1 MGSPHMGKKGSLGT
15 LFVFFPEE
23 AVVTRI
29 DLSEDVVGAIEEDCA
44 LVVRGGAR
52 LHCRLERLH
61 RRLERLQLGQLELGQ
76 LHQRQ
81 PLAPP
86 QPEERWSGVE
96 GGMGVGKEAQSH
108 HTPQRAAPPP
118 HQALAAHLLVHRGAA
133 ESRGRGKATRPFS
146 FLWTGD
152 LLTIHCGCILR
163 PGISF
168 RHFRQHQIIPPHY
181 PKIARSPIPSPTPEV
196 QYLSLCHSSR
206 CTVRSLRACSSG
218 TWAVVTRSPSQA
230 PYPARPPP
238 PLLLVGSC
246 SSFLLCEC
254 VS

>member
-29 DLSEDVVGAIEEDCA
+29 DLSEDVVGAVDEHCA
-44 LVVRGGAR
+44 LVVRGGVR
-52 LHCRLERLH
+52 LHRRLERLH
-61 RRLERLQLGQLELGQ
+61 RRLEPLQLGQLELGQ

-86 QPEERWSGVE
+86 QLPAKERWSGVE
-96 GGMGVGKEAQSH
+96 GGTGGGKEAQSH

-168 RHFRQHQIIPPHY
+168 RHFRQHHIFHPIIQKNFRFPRRRP
-181 PKIARSPIPSPTPEV
+181 
-196 QYLSLCHSSR
+196 R
-206 CTVRSLRACSSG
+206 CNI
-218 TWAVVTRSPSQA
+218 SPSATLRDA
-230 PYPARPPP
+230 PCARCGPALRVRG
-238 PLLLVGSC
+238 LW
-246 SSFLLCEC
+246 
-254 VS
+254 